1 MPKELRLSS
10 VVCHPWGA
18 RRFGCSPSAAVV
30 VGLTPE
36 DCGSGSGGEQ
46 AERRS
51 RAVHSIHMLDVKG
64 RGAIGVDADT
74 QSAADAFIAE
84 LRHWR
89 EVSGYSQKAL
99 AKLVGYDAS
108 YVSKV
113 ERGTVVPSRSFAQA
127 ADQHLHA
134 GRALIRR
141 WKDLHETPASGSS
154 TRHADHL
161 PVPVDDPQSA
171 PGPALIVEHEHA
183 ELIYRDG
190 IFRTRIR
197 RRLQNVGVEPVTQ
210 YLIRIAV
217 DRYPG
222 DPDRSNQ
229 LYRDHP
235 LTWEEIGLAARCGD
249 EPMTWRVKHDR
260 DAFKELWLLF
270 ENCDGK
276 FPLYP
281 GEAAWIEYIYTVCA
295 DKWGPWWQ
303 RAIRLPTR
311 RVSMLLDFPADLQPV
326 VWGMET
332 SMSAESTAFRTP
344 IVRDESD
351 GRALFTW
358 STEEPPLHAWYRV
371 EWRFKVAEEP
381 SGMEAASPSDVMRS
395 LGIIQEGEPILYEVA
410 RRFELPG
417 EAEDARRVV
426 AQLVSTLER
435 VGRVHRFSKGMGLA
449 APQIDIGRAAAVVR
463 GPDGRTL
470 TLLNPRLIDQS
481 AADDE
486 QYEGCLSFFDLRG
499 RVTRSLVIEVEHHEI
514 DGTVRITEFERGLAR
529 LVAHEIDHLH
539 GTLYRSRMRL
549 GEEPIPVSQYK
560 GTGRQWRY

>member
-1 MPKELRLSS
+1 
-10 VVCHPWGA
+10 
-18 RRFGCSPSAAVV
+18 
-30 VGLTPE
+30 
-36 DCGSGSGGEQ
+36 
-46 AERRS
+46 
-51 RAVHSIHMLDVKG
+51 MLDV
-64 RGAIGVDADT
+64 REAHRVDAAT
-74 QSAADAFIAE
+74 QNAADAFIAE

-89 EVSGYSQKAL
+89 EVAGYSQKAL

-127 ADQHLHA
+127 ADQHLRA

-141 WKDLHETPASGSS
+141 WKDVHEVAASGSR
-154 TRHADHL
+154 TRHADYP

-171 PGPALIVEHEHA
+171 PGPSLIVEHEHA
-183 ELIYRDG
+183 ELIYSDG
-190 IFRTRIR
+190 VFHTRIR
-197 RRLQNVGVEPVTQ
+197 RKLQNVGAEPVTQ

-229 LYRDHP
+229 LYREQP

-281 GEAAWIEYIYTVCA
+281 GEMAWIEYVYAVCA

-311 RVSMLLDFPADLQPV
+311 RVSMVLDFPAELQPA

-332 SMSAESTAFRTP
+332 SMCAESTAFRTP
-344 IVRDESD
+344 ITRQESD
-351 GRALFTW
+351 DRVLFTW
-358 STEEPPLHAWYRV
+358 STEDPPLHARYRI
-371 EWRFKVAEEP
+371 EWKFKAAEEP
-381 SGMEAASPSDVMRS
+381 SNVETASPSDLMRS
-395 LGIIQEGEPILYEVA
+395 LGVVQEGEPILYEAA
-410 RRFELPG
+410 RQFDFPT

-435 VGRVHRFSKGMGLA
+435 VGQVHRFSKGMGLA
-449 APQIDIGRAAAVVR
+449 APQIGIGRAATVVR
-463 GPDGRTL
+463 GPDGTTL
-470 TLLNPRLIDQS
+470 TLLNPRIIDQS
-481 AADDE
+481 AEDDE
-486 QYEGCLSFFDLRG
+486 QYEGCLSFFDVRG
-499 RVTRSLVIEVEHHEI
+499 RVPRPLVIEVEHQEI
-514 DGTVRITEFERGLAR
+514 DGSVRITEFQHGLAR
-529 LVAHEIDHLH
+529 LVAHEIDHVH
-539 GTLYRSRMRL
+539 GTLYRSRMRP
-549 GEEPIPVSQYK
+549 GAEPIPVSQYK
-560 GTGRQWRY
+560 GTGQQWSY